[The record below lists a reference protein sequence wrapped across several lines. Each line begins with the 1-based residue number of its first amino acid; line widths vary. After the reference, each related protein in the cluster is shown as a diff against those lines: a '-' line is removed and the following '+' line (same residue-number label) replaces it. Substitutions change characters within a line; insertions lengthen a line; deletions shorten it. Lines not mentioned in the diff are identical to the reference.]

1 MLIMNKNISRKTD
14 LGSELGFAFK
24 SLIVGLFFVAITIGA
39 LLYIFGDVVR
49 PGVVGIRQITFGPG
63 KGFSETGL
71 QPGYHWTVP
80 LYSKIH
86 MVPQVVQIL
95 HLHRNKNKYPN
106 ATGSLEVQTTDG
118 ATVDVDVSIL
128 TRIYDR
134 PSKDHGGPADLIKNI
149 GIADGVWRNHVR
161 RVSDDELRRA
171 LGKLSTGQFYDPFLR
186 EKQVEVA
193 KNNAHRRLN
202 EFGIAVEQI
211 LIRRYTYR
219 AKRIDDAIFSKNLQ
233 DQEERLNATK
243 SGLAKVKAE
252 LEQVAAEWD
261 AKIRTL
267 KVEGENKAKVVKSEG
282 DLYEEE
288 QKATGNL
295 ELAKARAEVEKIK
308 AEVLANTEGAD
319 TYLAFKLTPILGSLK
334 GGLVTD
340 IDPYD
345 LTAWLKKL
353 GISGTKKYTPRTL
366 PKKKVP
372 KTAPKVIKGVT
383 DVAK

>member
-1 MLIMNKNISRKTD
+1 MNKENKQTSEFR
-14 LGSELGFAFK
+14 SELGFAIK
-24 SLIVGLFFVAITIGA
+24 SFIVGLFFIAFTIGG
-39 LLYIFGDVVR
+39 LLYIFGDVVK
-49 PGVVGIRQITFGPG
+49 PGFIGVRQITFGPG
-63 KGFSETGL
+63 KGFSEAGL
-71 QPGYHWTVP
+71 SPGYHWTVP
-80 LYSKIH
+80 LYSRIH

-95 HLHRNKNKYPN
+95 HMHRNKNKYPN

-118 ATVDVDVSIL
+118 ATVDVDVSVL

-134 PSKDHGGPADLIKNI
+134 STKEHGGPADLIKNI
-149 GIADGVWRNHVR
+149 GIIEGVWRNHVR
-161 RVSDDELRRA
+161 RITDDELRRA

-186 EKQVEVA
+186 EKQVAIA
-193 KNNAHRRLN
+193 KNNAHKRLT
-202 EFGIAVEQI
+202 EFGISVDEI

-243 SGLAKVKAE
+243 SGLAEVKAQ

-267 KVEGENKAKVVKSEG
+267 KVEGENKAKVIKSEG

-295 ELAKARAEVEKIK
+295 ELAKANAEVERIK
-308 AEVLANTEGAD
+308 AGVLAETEGAD

-345 LTAWLKKL
+345 LPAWLKKL
-353 GISGTKKYTPRTL
+353 GISGAKNNTPRTT
-366 PKKKVP
+366 PKKKVV
-372 KTAPKVIKGVT
+372 KAVPKVIKGVSN
-383 DVAK
+383 VAR